1 MRSRN
6 QRKGMSNMDII
17 IINNKNIHPVI
28 IFFFLVI
35 ITIIMIIIRVGA
47 KAGAMVLSGWAKSD
61 MMEGS
66 LLGHHTPM
74 VIRIVMMMMMA
85 YQKSDDIHTTPN
97 VSFIFSPN

>member
-1 MRSRN
+1 
-6 QRKGMSNMDII
+6 MDII
-17 IINNKNIHPVI
+17 IINNNNNNNNNIHPII
-28 IFFFLVI
+28 IFFFLV
-35 ITIIMIIIRVGA
+35 IIIRVGA

-74 VIRIVMMMMMA
+74 VIRIVMMMMMT

-97 VSFIFSPN
+97 VSFFFSPT